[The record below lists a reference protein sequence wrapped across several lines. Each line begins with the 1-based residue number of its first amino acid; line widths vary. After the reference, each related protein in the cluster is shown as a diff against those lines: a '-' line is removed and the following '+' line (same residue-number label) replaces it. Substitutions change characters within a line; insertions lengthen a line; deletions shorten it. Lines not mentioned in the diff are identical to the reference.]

1 MEDWS
6 QSHMK
11 RISIDHPDAINHIL
25 LALTNNQVIA
35 YPTDTIYGI
44 GTDID
49 NDLGIKEINRLKNR
63 EAPMSIIA
71 HSLDSLSN
79 KLIIPLNMKNKIN
92 TIINNGDT
100 CIVKYKSNSFNS
112 LITQNNMIGFR
123 VPNYPFLIKLL
134 SEYNKPITTTSINTT
149 GQKPINDPDEIEKIF
164 GNNIDLIVD
173 GGIIQNKPASKIY
186 VFDKDNISQIR

>member
-1 MEDWS
+1 
-6 QSHMK
+6 MK

-25 LALTNNQVIA
+25 LALKNNQVIA

-49 NDLGIKEINRLKNR
+49 NDLGIKKINQLKNR
-63 EAPMSIIA
+63 QAPMSIMA

-79 KLIIPLNMKNKIN
+79 KLIIPPNMKNKMN

-100 CIVKYKSNSFNS
+100 CIVEYKSNSFNS
-112 LITQNNMIGFR
+112 LITQNSMIGFR
-123 VPNYPFLIKLL
+123 VPNYPFLITLL

>member
-1 MEDWS
+1 MEDKS
-6 QSHMK
+6 QNHMK

-25 LALTNNQVIA
+25 LALKNNQVIA
-35 YPTDTIYGI
+35 YPTDTIYGV

-49 NDLGIKEINRLKNR
+49 NNLGIKKINQLKNR
-63 EAPMSIIA
+63 QAPMSIIA

-79 KLIIPLNMKNKIN
+79 KLIIPLNMRNKMN
-92 TIINNGDT
+92 TIISNGDT
-100 CIVKYKSNSFNS
+100 CIVEHKANSFNS

-123 VPNYPFLIKLL
+123 IPNYPFLITLL

-149 GQKPINDPDEIEKIF
+149 GYKPINDPDEIEKIF
-164 GNNIDLIVD
+164 GNSIDLIVD

-186 VFDKDNISQIR
+186 VFHKDNISQIR